1 MKCRYYLFVWWECL
15 SHIKRKKTEEKAS
28 VLGRGNNLFNS
39 LPRTILKNR
48 MNSSF
53 SFKSS
58 WCIHPRQGKELN
70 KFFPTNR
77 SDDLC
82 LFSVFILLLWFERL
96 ISFLI
101 SLSGCLVYCI
111 FSICIYVYTVYYIS
125 PINNR
130 SQGLL
135 VHPTFTFRSDFAT
148 CWQPAACWCAKL

>member
-82 LFSVFILLLWFERL
+82 LFFCLYPSMDGPCNTGWQNRTIVNIHYTGTLGYSVKTVSVVDYDDKGPRN
-96 ISFLI
+96 SVM
-101 SLSGCLVYCI
+101 LSMSTPLGRRPSKETLAVVDY
-111 FSICIYVYTVYYIS
+111 
-125 PINNR
+125 
-130 SQGLL
+130 
-135 VHPTFTFRSDFAT
+135 
-148 CWQPAACWCAKL
+148 